1 MIIDKLSG
9 SRVHFEVNVSKETFE
24 HALDHAFEK
33 VIQET
38 EIKGFRKGKAPR
50 HIYEA
55 KYGVKSLYEEAI
67 QHALED
73 TYYHTVTE
81 NEIDVVSQ
89 PKIDLDVASVERGKD
104 FVYQVTVA
112 VRPEIQLGTYFDLE
126 VKSLPIE
133 VSDAE
138 IEAKLT
144 AEREKHAE
152 MVIKETG
159 ILENGD
165 TAVFDFS
172 GSVNGELFPGGTAE
186 NHELEIGSNR
196 FIPGFE
202 AQMVGMQAESEKDII
217 VTFPEDYHEKS
228 LAGKEAVFAVKL
240 HEIKTRVV
248 PELNDDLVKE
258 FHIDQVETVA
268 QLKAHY
274 LKELETLKTQENET
288 HIRSS
293 VIAQAT
299 ENAIFDLP
307 EEMIKDEAKRL
318 DENNVRQIKQY
329 NLDFEVYL
337 QYMGKTK
344 EQYQSEL
351 TEQATKTLRQQLVIE
366 AIGKKENV
374 EVLQA
379 EIDEKYNS
387 IAQQYQSQNVTIEQ
401 VKNAIPESAIKEEV
415 IFKKTIDLLVEKA
428 KVVN

>member
-33 VIQET
+33 VIQEV

-152 MVIKETG
+152 MVIKKPVSWKMATPPSL
-159 ILENGD
+159 I
-165 TAVFDFS
+165 
-172 GSVNGELFPGGTAE
+172 FPVR
-186 NHELEIGSNR
+186 S
-196 FIPGFE
+196 
-202 AQMVGMQAESEKDII
+202 MESC
-217 VTFPEDYHEKS
+217 S
-228 LAGKEAVFAVKL
+228 
-240 HEIKTRVV
+240 
-248 PELNDDLVKE
+248 
-258 FHIDQVETVA
+258 
-268 QLKAHY
+268 
-274 LKELETLKTQENET
+274 
-288 HIRSS
+288 
-293 VIAQAT
+293 
-299 ENAIFDLP
+299 P
-307 EEMIKDEAKRL
+307 EELPRIMNSRSARTASSLGLRRRWSVCRL
-318 DENNVRQIKQY
+318 NQ
-329 NLDFEVYL
+329 
-337 QYMGKTK
+337 
-344 EQYQSEL
+344 
-351 TEQATKTLRQQLVIE
+351 
-366 AIGKKENV
+366 
-374 EVLQA
+374 
-379 EIDEKYNS
+379 
-387 IAQQYQSQNVTIEQ
+387 
-401 VKNAIPESAIKEEV
+401 
-415 IFKKTIDLLVEKA
+415 KKTSS
-428 KVVN
+428 